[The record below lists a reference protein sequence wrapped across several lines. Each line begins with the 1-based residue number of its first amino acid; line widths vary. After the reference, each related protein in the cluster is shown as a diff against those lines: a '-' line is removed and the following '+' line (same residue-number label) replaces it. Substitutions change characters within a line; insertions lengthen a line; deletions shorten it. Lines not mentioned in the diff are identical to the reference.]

1 MGDKGEGGVKNLK
14 IGVTLFMDG
23 PQKGISLGK
32 KEDFLTINFFSA
44 GFDRVAFGW
53 SVRNTTFS
61 KEEVKMSKLEKS
73 KDSTF

>member
-1 MGDKGEGGVKNLK
+1 MVTSAAWAIDDQDPVIQSNTSKWKSKANLF
-14 IGVTLFMDG
+14 T
-23 PQKGISLGK
+23 
-32 KEDFLTINFFSA
+32 A

-61 KEEVKMSKLEKS
+61 KDEVKMSKLEKS

>member
-1 MGDKGEGGVKNLK
+1 
-14 IGVTLFMDG
+14 MDC
-23 PQKGISLGK
+23 PKKGISLGK
-32 KEDFLTINFFSA
+32 KDFLTINYFFSA

>member
-1 MGDKGEGGVKNLK
+1 
-14 IGVTLFMDG
+14 MDG
-23 PQKGISLGK
+23 PQKGISLGEK
-32 KEDFLTINFFSA
+32 RFFNKLIFFSA